1 MKYYIKRKKP
11 KFKEKQQQ
19 NIYTSTLRMITR
31 KKCKQNKIRKKVNYS
46 VKLMDV
52 KKKKQWKQK

>member
-11 KFKEKQQQ
+11 KFKEKQPQ

-31 KKCKQNKIRKKVNYS
+31 RKMQTKQ
-46 VKLMDV
+46 DT
-52 KKKKQWKQK
+52 